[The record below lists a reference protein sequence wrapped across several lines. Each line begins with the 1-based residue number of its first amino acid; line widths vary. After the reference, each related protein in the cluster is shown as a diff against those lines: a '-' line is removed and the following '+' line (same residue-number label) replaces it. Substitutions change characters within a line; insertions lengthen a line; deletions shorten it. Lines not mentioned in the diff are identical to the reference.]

1 MNRIIWTW
9 LRVMAAGL
17 MIVSSTQASF
27 ESLVVIHTNDIHGHI
42 AEAGQS
48 AGIARI
54 TALVNQTREH
64 KKHVL
69 VLDAGD
75 AISGT
80 PVSTM
85 FNGSPIFEVMN
96 LVGYDAG
103 GLGTHE
109 FDHGFARIALFRD
122 IATHPVLAA
131 NAFAPDGTLIADAP
145 FLIREVGN
153 MQIGIIGLITADT
166 PRMILSLIHI

>member
-1 MNRIIWTW
+1 
-9 LRVMAAGL
+9 MAAGL

-75 AISGT
+75 A
-80 PVSTM
+80 
-85 FNGSPIFEVMN
+85 
-96 LVGYDAG
+96 
-103 GLGTHE
+103 
-109 FDHGFARIALFRD
+109 
-122 IATHPVLAA
+122 
-131 NAFAPDGTLIADAP
+131 LIHQHA
-145 FLIREVGN
+145 E
-153 MQIGIIGLITADT
+153 
-166 PRMILSLIHI
+166 LSLIHI